1 LAYCTFSSDCTHLAY
16 CTFSIDCT
24 FGLLHDVNCS
34 AYTRLTEV
42 ACKDAAVAKAAR
54 LQHKQQLGEKGF
66 QLIDGATL
74 DCCGLK
80 ATLYQAPPHGLQP
93 ACTL

>member
-1 LAYCTFSSDCTHLAY
+1 M
-16 CTFSIDCT
+16 
-24 FGLLHDVNCS
+24 
-34 AYTRLTEV
+34 
-42 ACKDAAVAKAAR
+42 ACEDATVAKAAR

-93 ACTL
+93 ACTC

>member
-1 LAYCTFSSDCTHLAY
+1 M
-16 CTFSIDCT
+16 
-24 FGLLHDVNCS
+24 
-34 AYTRLTEV
+34 
-42 ACKDAAVAKAAR
+42 ACEDATVAKAAR

-80 ATLYQAPPHGLQP
+80 ATLYQASPWPSADLHFVRTIGANL
-93 ACTL
+93 L